1 MTALGTA
8 WVTTVANFESS
19 MSQVQATMGITKKCS
34 ENELMKCDIF
44 FKRKQAESQNMMS
57 NWSEGLLKKSQFMM
71 IN

>member
-1 MTALGTA
+1 MVILRQR
-8 WVTTVANFESS
+8 SS
-19 MSQVQATMGITKKCS
+19 TQ
-34 ENELMKCDIF
+34 NELMKCDIF